1 MAKKSKSKAF
11 ENIINFVNKSERLSR
26 CLNGVLAALLVV
38 IVLGAAITGLRQLE
52 KYVYQLPVFT
62 TSEVSVCLNSQP
74 AWMSDALA
82 KEIMK
87 ESFKPIHSQ
96 LVTIHREGRDQE
108 LPKVLG
114 DQLRRNAWVKRVT
127 GVSRSYGGQFAIN
140 CEFRD
145 PTALVNMKEWCY
157 LIDDNGYILPGK
169 YKYDALTG
177 CGMLE
182 IHGCQGPVPG
192 TGELWSKDDL
202 QAGVKLVKLLG
213 EVPFKSQI
221 RAVDVS
227 NFKGRNDQ
235 LGSWITL
242 LTDRGTTIRWGK
254 PVGEERG
261 LENSA
266 AQKLALLAGIYKR
279 TGHIDFGRSF
289 VDVRRS
295 PNSVDVPYASAGRSV
310 AQE

>member
-1 MAKKSKSKAF
+1 MAKKSKSKAL
-11 ENIINFVNKSERLSR
+11 ENIISWINKSERLSR

-38 IVLGAAITGLRQLE
+38 IVLGAAMAGLKQLE
-52 KYVYQLPVFT
+52 KYVSRLPVFT

-82 KEIMK
+82 KEILK
-87 ESFKPIHSQ
+87 ESFKPIHNQ
-96 LVTIHREGRDQE
+96 LVKIHREGHDQE
-108 LPKVLG
+108 LPRVLG
-114 DQLRRNAWVKRVT
+114 DQLRRNAWVNRVL
-127 GVSRSYGGQFAIN
+127 GVSRSYGGQFVIS

-157 LIDDNGYILPGK
+157 LIDDEGYILPGK

-182 IHGCQGPVPG
+182 IHGCQGPVPA
-192 TGELWSKDDL
+192 TGELWSREDL
-202 QAGVKLVKLLG
+202 QAGLKLVKLLD
-213 EVPFKSQI
+213 EVPFKNQV

-227 NFKGRNDQ
+227 NFMGRNEK
-235 LGSWITL
+235 LASWITL

-261 LENSA
+261 LENNA

-295 PNSVDVPYASAGRSV
+295 PTSVDVPIASAGRSAV
-310 AQE
+310 QE